1 MTGVQAD
8 IHTKILT
15 ASTTEELMGIYD
27 NWAQGYET
35 QLLDEW
41 GYSSPQTAV
50 KLLASTMPLD
60 GAACAG
66 CRLWHRSSWP
76 CS

>member
-1 MTGVQAD
+1 MAGAQAD

-41 GYSSPQTAV
+41 GLYQPA
-50 KLLASTMPLD
+50 D
-60 GAACAG
+60 GG
-66 CRLWHRSSWP
+66 LTS
-76 CS
+76 